1 MLNLT
6 VLWNRKD
13 NNTSENI
20 PQYYQTLRIQQIM
33 IILRFKKMS
42 VTKKKKKKNRLI
54 KKIVTDKNVYAINNI
69 SKQIKYPANN
79 MFYICIY
86 IS

>member
-69 SKQIKYPANN
+69 SKQIKYPANI

>member
-42 VTKKKKKKNRLI
+42 LKKKKKKKNRLI